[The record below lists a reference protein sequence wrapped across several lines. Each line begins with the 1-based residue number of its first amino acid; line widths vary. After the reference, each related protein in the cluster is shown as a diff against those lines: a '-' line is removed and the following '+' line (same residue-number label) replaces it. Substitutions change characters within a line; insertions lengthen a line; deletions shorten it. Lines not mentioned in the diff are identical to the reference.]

1 MLVFTG
7 PTDLVGKKL
16 TANRVPHEDPSQRR
30 DVYRQTGHR
39 GQGKHDRETTSSF
52 FSDGGRSSGIGDAQ
66 IDFLVPS
73 FGDIGPRDSRGLMNV
88 ALFRVSKSA
97 RRAGAMI
104 RYNLPNGCVE
114 VKAGPDGMAS
124 VWDYDIVLMLVS
136 HLTEAMNRYRDGK
149 GKKPGRVFRPRI
161 ADILKFCRRSNGS
174 RQFAEIEAALDRL
187 QGTIIKSV
195 RETSRSDG
203 RVLRTVESEESE
215 GLISS
220 YAVVSRTDTG
230 RVACV
235 EIEVPNWIYRE
246 ITAGKRP
253 DVLTV
258 APAYFLISTGIG
270 RFVYRLAR
278 QAAGK
283 GQARWSFQTLYARS
297 GSVSSLKE
305 FSRILRKIIAAND
318 LPDYVLREEAGQRGP
333 QLMMFHRKAAFD
345 ESLVDTNGAVETALF
360 DEAPSGQ
367 PCG

>member
-1 MLVFTG
+1 MLAFTG

-16 TANRVPHEDPSQRR
+16 TANCVPHEDTSQRR
-30 DVYRQTGHR
+30 DAYRQTGHR
-39 GQGKHDRETTSSF
+39 GQGRRDRETTSSF
-52 FSDGGRSSGIGDAQ
+52 FSDGDRSSGIGDAQ
-66 IDFLVPS
+66 FDFLVPS
-73 FGDIGPRDSRGLMNV
+73 FGDIGPRDSRGLMDV

-104 RYNLPNGCVE
+104 RYNLSNGCVE
-114 VKAGPDGMAS
+114 VKGGPDGMAS

-149 GKKPGRVFRPRI
+149 GTKPSRVFRPRI
-161 ADILKFCRRSNGS
+161 ADILKFCHRSNGS

-195 RETSRSDG
+195 RETSCSDG
-203 RVLRTVESEESE
+203 RVLRTVESE

-235 EIEVPNWIYRE
+235 EIEAPNWIYRE
-246 ITAGKRP
+246 ITTGKRP

-283 GQARWSFQTLYARS
+283 GQARWSFQTIYERS
-297 GSVSSLKE
+297 GSASSLKE

-318 LPDYVLREEAGQRGP
+318 LPDYVLREEVGQRGP
-333 QLMMFHRKAAFD
+333 QLIMLHRKAALD
-345 ESLVDTNGAVETALF
+345 ELLAGANGVVDRAVFGRAIS
-360 DEAPSGQ
+360 DQA
-367 PCG
+367 CG